1 MIAYV
6 VDASALLK
14 TVLIE
19 PDSASMIDFIGMNH
33 VGVPPIAR
41 AEFANV
47 LHRFVKRKTLSRDGA
62 RRALGEV
69 MASAQLLP
77 ETDEEA
83 RLTLDLAIELDHP
96 AQDCRYLAAAIARKV
111 PLITADEGFVRKARA
126 AGHDARSIAELTRN
140 GG

>member
-19 PDSASMIDFIGMNH
+19 ADSDSMIDF
-33 VGVPPIAR
+33 VGKSRVGIPPIAR

-47 LHRFVKRKTLSRDGA
+47 LRRFVKRKTLSREGA
-62 RRALGEV
+62 RRALGQV
-69 MASAQLLP
+69 MASALLLP

-83 RLTLDLAIELDHP
+83 LLTLDLANALDHP
-96 AQDCRYLAAAIARKV
+96 AQDCRYLAAAIAAKV
-111 PLITADEGFVRKARA
+111 PLITADSGFARKARD
-126 AGHDARSIAELTRN
+126 AGHDVREVAELSPF
-140 GG
+140 G

>member
-6 VDASALLK
+6 VDAGALLK

-19 PDSASMIDFIGMNH
+19 PDSALMIDFIGMNR

-47 LHRFVKRKTLSRDGA
+47 FRRFVKRKTLSPDGA

-69 MASAQLLP
+69 MASALLLP

-83 RLTLDLAIELDHP
+83 RLALDLAIALDHP
-96 AQDCRYLAAAIARKV
+96 AQDCRYLAAAIAAKV
-111 PLITADEGFVRKARA
+111 PLITADDGFARKARS
-126 AGHDARSIAELTRN
+126 AGHDVRAIAELSPF
-140 GG
+140 G

>member
-19 PDSASMIDFIGMNH
+19 ADSETMVDL
-33 VGVPPIAR
+33 VGRSRVGIPPIAR

-47 LHRFVKRKTLSRDGA
+47 LRRFVKRKTLSRDGA
-62 RRALGEV
+62 RRALDEI
-69 MASAQLLP
+69 MASALLLS

-83 RLTLDLAIELDHP
+83 RLTLDLAIALDHS
-96 AQDCRYLAAAIARKV
+96 AQDCRYLAAAIAAKV
-111 PLITADEGFVRKARA
+111 PLITADEGFVRKASA
-126 AGHDARSIAELTRN
+126 AGHDVRAVAELSPF
-140 GG
+140 G